1 MSWEKDKFMKK
12 LFLIALG
19 LVSFDVN
26 ANGCPGQFDA
36 ATGICRFQGNNGE
49 WIHYNIAPP
58 QPSRS
63 TPPPKK
69 IIYYDV
75 KVPSK
80 FGALAFSEKS
90 GHIGGSLNQNS
101 KAEAQNAA
109 IKQCEKGS
117 RNAPCKAISWVRNGC
132 IAAASGKLKNQTR
145 VIGGAAEPGLAEQA
159 AITNCKNAGMTE
171 CKVVMPEG
179 CSLPQL
185 Q

>member
-1 MSWEKDKFMKK
+1 MKK
-12 LFLIALG
+12 LFLIVLG
-19 LVSFDVN
+19 LVSFNVN
-26 ANGCPGQFDA
+26 ADPTYDA
-36 ATGICRFQGNNGE
+36 TRGALQNNSALCSYG
-49 WIHYNIAPP
+49 YNPNCSSG
-58 QPSRS
+58 SRS
-63 TPPPKK
+63 APPPKK
-69 IIYYDV
+69 IIYHDV

-90 GHIGGSLNQNS
+90 GHIGGALNQNS
-101 KAEAQNAA
+101 KAEAQSAA

-132 IAAASGKLKNQTR
+132 IAAASGKLKNQTK

-171 CKVVMPEG
+171 CKVLMPEG

>member
-1 MSWEKDKFMKK
+1 MKK

-19 LVSFDVN
+19 LVSFNVN
-26 ANGCPGQFDA
+26 ADPTYDA
-36 ATGICRFQGNNGE
+36 TRGALQNNSALCSYG
-49 WIHYNIAPP
+49 YNPNCSSG
-58 QPSRS
+58 SRG
-63 TPPPKK
+63 TPPSKK
-69 IIYYDV
+69 IIYHDV

-90 GHIGGSLNQNS
+90 GHIGGALNQNS
-101 KAEAQNAA
+101 KAEAQSAA

-132 IAAASGKLKNQTR
+132 IAAASGKLKNQTK
-145 VIGGAAEPGLAEQA
+145 VIGGAVEPGLAEQA

-171 CKVVMPEG
+171 CKVLMPEG

>member
-1 MSWEKDKFMKK
+1 MKK
-12 LFLIALG
+12 LFLIALVG
-19 LVSFDVN
+19 LISFNVY

-36 ATGICRFQGNNGE
+36 ATGICRFQGNNSE

-69 IIYYDV
+69 IIYHDV

-90 GHIGGSLNQNS
+90 GHIGGALNQNS
-101 KAEAQNAA
+101 KAEAQSAA

>member
-1 MSWEKDKFMKK
+1 MKK
-12 LFLIALG
+12 LLLIALG
-19 LVSFDVN
+19 LVSFNVY

-69 IIYYDV
+69 IIYHDV
-75 KVPSK
+75 LVPSK

-90 GHIGGSLNQNS
+90 GHIGGALNQNS
-101 KAEAQNAA
+101 KAEAQSAA

-132 IAAASGKLKNQTR
+132 IAAASGKLKNQTK

-171 CKVVMPEG
+171 CKVLMSEG

>member
-1 MSWEKDKFMKK
+1 MKR
-12 LFLIALG
+12 LFLIVLG
-19 LVSFDVN
+19 LVSFNVY

-69 IIYYDV
+69 IIYHDV

-90 GHIGGSLNQNS
+90 GHIGGALNQNS
-101 KAEAQNAA
+101 KAEAQSAA

-132 IAAASGKLKNQTR
+132 IAAASGKLKNQTK

>member
-1 MSWEKDKFMKK
+1 MKK
-12 LFLIALG
+12 LLLIALG
-19 LVSFDVN
+19 LVSFNVY
-26 ANGCPGQFDA
+26 ANCPGRYFPD
-36 ATGICRFQGNNGE
+36 TGICQIQGHNGE
-49 WIHYNIAPP
+49 VVNYNVPPP
-58 QPSRS
+58 QSGNS

-69 IIYYDV
+69 IIYHDV

-90 GHIGGSLNQNS
+90 GHIGGALNQNS
-101 KAEAQNAA
+101 KAEAQSAA

-132 IAAASGKLKNQTR
+132 IAAASGKLKNQTK

-171 CKVVMPEG
+171 CKVLMSEG

>member
-1 MSWEKDKFMKK
+1 MKK

-19 LVSFDVN
+19 LVSFNVY

-90 GHIGGSLNQNS
+90 GHIGGALNQNS
-101 KAEAQNAA
+101 KAEAQSAA

-171 CKVVMPEG
+171 CKIVMPEG

>member
-1 MSWEKDKFMKK
+1 MKK

-19 LVSFDVN
+19 LVSFNVY

-69 IIYYDV
+69 IIYHDV
-75 KVPSK
+75 LVPSK

-90 GHIGGSLNQNS
+90 GHIGGALNQNS
-101 KAEAQNAA
+101 KAEAQSAA

-132 IAAASGKLKNQTR
+132 IAAASGKLKNQTK

-171 CKVVMPEG
+171 CKVLMSEG

>member
-1 MSWEKDKFMKK
+1 MKK

-19 LVSFDVN
+19 LVSFNVY
-26 ANGCPGQFDA
+26 ANCPGRYFPD
-36 ATGICRFQGNNGE
+36 TGICQIQGHNGE
-49 WIHYNIAPP
+49 VVNYNVPPP
-58 QPSRS
+58 QSGNS

-69 IIYYDV
+69 IIYHDV

-90 GHIGGSLNQNS
+90 GHIGGALNQNS

-109 IKQCEKGS
+109 IRQCEKGS

-132 IAAASGKLKNQTR
+132 IAAASGKLKNQTK

-171 CKVVMPEG
+171 CKVLMPEG

>member
-1 MSWEKDKFMKK
+1 MKK

-19 LVSFDVN
+19 LVSFNVY
-26 ANGCPGQFDA
+26 ANCPGRYFPD
-36 ATGICRFQGNNGE
+36 TGICQIQGHNGE
-49 WIHYNIAPP
+49 VVNYNVPPP
-58 QPSRS
+58 QSGNS

-145 VIGGAAEPGLAEQA
+145 VIGGAAEHGLAEQA

>member
-1 MSWEKDKFMKK
+1 MFMPTAPAGI
-12 LFLIALG
+12 FLILASVRYKDITGRLSTTMCR
-19 LVSFDVN
+19 LPN
-26 ANGCPGQFDA
+26 Q
-36 ATGICRFQGNNGE
+36 AT
-49 WIHYNIAPP
+49 AP
-58 QPSRS
+58 RLL
-63 TPPPKK
+63 KK
-69 IIYYDV
+69 IIYHDV

-90 GHIGGSLNQNS
+90 GHIGGALNQNS

-109 IKQCEKGS
+109 IRQCEKGS

-132 IAAASGKLKNQTR
+132 IAAASGKLKNQTK

-171 CKVVMPEG
+171 CKVLMPEG

>member
-1 MSWEKDKFMKK
+1 MKK

-19 LVSFDVN
+19 LVSFDVY

-69 IIYYDV
+69 IIYHDV

-90 GHIGGSLNQNS
+90 GHIGGALNQNS
-101 KAEAQNAA
+101 KAEAQSAA

>member
-1 MSWEKDKFMKK
+1 MKK
-12 LFLIALG
+12 LLLIALG
-19 LVSFDVN
+19 LVSFNVY

-69 IIYYDV
+69 IIYHDV
-75 KVPSK
+75 LVPSK

-90 GHIGGSLNQNS
+90 GHIGGALNQNS
-101 KAEAQNAA
+101 KAEAQSAA

-132 IAAASGKLKNQTR
+132 IAAASGKLKNQTK

-171 CKVVMPEG
+171 CKVLMPEG